1 MNGRLILT
9 LARKDT
15 LLYFRDR
22 FFALITVLGLIF
34 YPIIYFLMPATVDE
48 TLEMGIVAPQ
58 FPQEALTA
66 INEEGV
72 TLVSVASDAAL
83 RQAILDGDYPAGASF
98 PEDATTELM
107 NGSQVP
113 VVFYFSADLP
123 TDMRPAYVLLLQEM
137 AYSLTGR
144 QLHVTPHEE
153 VLGTDMAGRQIP
165 ERDRMLPLFAVFV
178 LMVETLGLASLISA
192 EIEGRTLQALL
203 VTPLRVGE
211 LFAGK
216 GLTGVSL
223 AFVQASLLLLVTG
236 GLNQS
241 PLLVLVILLAGSL
254 LVTGTAFLLA
264 SVSRDMMSVM
274 AWGILVILVFTIPA
288 FDVLMPGAISDW
300 IKVIPSYYL
309 VDAVYRVIN
318 VGADAAAVATNL
330 VVLFATAV
338 AFLILGAVA
347 LKEKFA

>member
-1 MNGRLILT
+1 MNGRLVLT
-9 LARKDT
+9 LARKDI

-22 FFALITVLGLIF
+22 FFALITLLGLVF
-34 YPIIYFLMPATVDE
+34 YAIIYFLMPATVDE
-48 TLEMGIVAPQ
+48 TLKMGIVAPQ

-66 INEEGV
+66 LNEGGV
-72 TLVSVASDAAL
+72 TLIATESDAAL
-83 RQAILDGDYPAGASF
+83 RRAILDGDFLAGASF
-98 PEDATTELM
+98 PNDASAELM

-113 VVFYFSADLP
+113 VVIYFSADLP
-123 TDMRPAYVLLLQEM
+123 SDVRPAYVLLLQEM
-137 AYSLTGR
+137 AYNLTGR
-144 QLHVTPHEE
+144 QLRVTPQEE
-153 VLGTDMAGRQIP
+153 VLGTDMAGRQVP

-192 EIEGRTLQALL
+192 EIEGRTLQALM
-203 VTPLRVGE
+203 VTPLGIGD

-216 GLTGVSL
+216 GITGVSL
-223 AFVQASLLLLVTG
+223 AFVQATALLLVTG
-236 GLNQS
+236 GLQQR
-241 PLLVLVILLAGSL
+241 PLLVLLVLLAGSL

-300 IKVIPSYYL
+300 IKLIPSYYL
-309 VDAVYRVIN
+309 VDAVYRIVN
-318 VGADAAAVATNL
+318 VGAGWAAVATNL
-330 VVLFATAV
+330 LVLFATAA
-338 AFLILGAVA
+338 AFLIIGAFA